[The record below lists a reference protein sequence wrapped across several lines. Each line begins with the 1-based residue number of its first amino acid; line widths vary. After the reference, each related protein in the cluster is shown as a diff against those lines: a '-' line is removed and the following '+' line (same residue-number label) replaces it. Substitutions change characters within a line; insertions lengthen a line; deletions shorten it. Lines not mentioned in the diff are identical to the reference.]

1 MKFTPRSCQNET
13 GQKCYKVFESRPLLL
28 RSFDF
33 RDVQWEI
40 FMYSWV
46 YPRWIF
52 VEIYELLISQFFY
65 AVSYNVWFLLK
76 TSTKKDNLKWEN
88 VLDKKS
94 YSNWHNAKFVLIV
107 SSQQYSRKL
116 NNQSKSDFLPATV
129 DARKFAIRILHQNYC
144 FQIRRFRMRINCRTL
159 TADECFT
166 LLNTNHHQEMQRI
179 YHPNNKWTTVFP
191 VVGLMIASGHTNW

>member
-1 MKFTPRSCQNET
+1 MNFC
-13 GQKCYKVFESRPLLL
+13 
-28 RSFDF
+28 
-33 RDVQWEI
+33 RDLWTAPFPI
-40 FMYSWV
+40 
-46 YPRWIF
+46 
-52 VEIYELLISQFFY
+52 FY

-191 VVGLMIASGHTNW
+191 VVGLMIASGHINW